1 MIKSYTKIFNT
12 FFVSAISG
20 NEQLIQEKSS
30 PKKVDETGRLSH
42 PLQNCSDQNSEFHQ
56 SDQIRGQIVEAVKHC
71 EDDEHGLFAQV
82 SQDMSEMVEHLNTIQ
97 NDISELAG
105 RPISLYDNS

>member
-1 MIKSYTKIFNT
+1 MAPAST
-12 FFVSAISG
+12 FFSVSFSITG
-20 NEQLIQEKSS
+20 NEQDKTS
-30 PKKVDETGRLSH
+30 PKNVDETTRLNH
-42 PLQNCSDQNSEFHQ
+42 PLQNSSDQNS
-56 SDQIRGQIVEAVKHC
+56 DQNRGQNIEAVKHG
-71 EDDEHGLFAQV
+71 EDDENGLFAQV

>member
-1 MIKSYTKIFNT
+1 LN
-12 FFVSAISG
+12 
-20 NEQLIQEKSS
+20 
-30 PKKVDETGRLSH
+30 H
-42 PLQNCSDQNSEFHQ
+42 PLQNSSDQNS
-56 SDQIRGQIVEAVKHC
+56 DQNRGQNIEAVKHG
-71 EDDEHGLFAQV
+71 EDDENGLFAQV